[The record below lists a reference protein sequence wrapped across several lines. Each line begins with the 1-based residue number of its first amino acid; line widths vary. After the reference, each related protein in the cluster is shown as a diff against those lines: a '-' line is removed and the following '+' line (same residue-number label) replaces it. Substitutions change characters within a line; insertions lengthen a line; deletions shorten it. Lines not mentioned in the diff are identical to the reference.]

1 MQIVGLDLGLSSE
14 VKTLTKQLLTS
25 ATAPVDNILYTAL
38 TALGVRLGEADVW
51 VNGGRCQHAVV
62 VQ

>member
-1 MQIVGLDLGLSSE
+1 VQNPGLDLGLSSE

-25 ATAPVDNILYTAL
+25 AVAPVDNILYTTL

-51 VNGGRCQHAVV
+51 VNGVRCQHAVV